1 VHRRESE
8 MTLPGAGGSA
18 PAARAAVVAVAVAV
32 AAALLLSLV
41 AATTQAAR
49 LPQAALKNA
58 HAMTMYCVYIGISF
72 HSLPAFQFFCL

>member
-18 PAARAAVVAVAVAV
+18 PAARAAVVAVAV